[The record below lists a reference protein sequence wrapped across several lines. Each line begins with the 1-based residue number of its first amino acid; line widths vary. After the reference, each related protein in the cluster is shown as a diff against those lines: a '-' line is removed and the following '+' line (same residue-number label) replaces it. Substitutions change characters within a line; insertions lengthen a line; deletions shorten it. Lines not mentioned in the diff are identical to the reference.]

1 MVSFRTRN
9 LLEFEVSQN
18 HDDSKVLKLDPSET
32 GDPVERLL
40 VELGEDPARD
50 GLLRTPARV
59 ARSLEFLTSGHQ
71 TDLDDVVNDAL
82 FDVSYNEMVLCRDID
97 YFSMCEHHMLP
108 FFGKVHIAYIPNGK
122 VIGLSKMARIVEIY
136 ARRLQVQER
145 LTVQIAE
152 AIQKTLKPKGVGV
165 IVNGVHLCMV
175 MRGVQKLNSQ
185 TITSTMLG
193 EFESNPKTR
202 EEFLTLAQGGAS

>member
-1 MVSFRTRN
+1 MSQTEKSTITLPNSTKPN
-9 LLEFEVSQN
+9 LEMES
-18 HDDSKVLKLDPSET
+18 
-32 GDPVERLL
+32 L
-40 VELGEDPARD
+40 VEQMLRHLGEDPTRD
-50 GLLRTPARV
+50 GLLRTPGRV
-59 ARSLEFLTSGHQ
+59 ARSMSFLTSGYEM
-71 TDLDDVVNDAL
+71 DLEAVVNNAL
-82 FDVSYNEMVLCRDID
+82 FDVTYDEMVLCRDID

-108 FFGKVHIAYIPNGK
+108 FFGRIHIAYIPNGK

-145 LTVQIAE
+145 LTMQIAQ
-152 AIQKTLKPKGVGV
+152 AIQETLNPKGVGV

-193 EFESNPKTR
+193 EFESNSKTR
-202 EEFLTLAQGGAS
+202 EEFLSLAQGGSR

>member
-1 MVSFRTRN
+1 MEN
-9 LLEFEVSQN
+9 AVSQTEKSTITLPN
-18 HDDSKVLKLDPSET
+18 STKPNLEMES
-32 GDPVERLL
+32 L
-40 VELGEDPARD
+40 VEQMLRHLGEDPTRD
-50 GLLRTPARV
+50 GLLRTPGRV
-59 ARSLEFLTSGHQ
+59 ARSMSFLTSGYEM
-71 TDLDDVVNDAL
+71 DLEAVVNNAL
-82 FDVSYNEMVLCRDID
+82 FDVTYDEMVLCRDID

-108 FFGKVHIAYIPNGK
+108 FFGRIHIAYIPNGK

-145 LTVQIAE
+145 LTMQIAQ
-152 AIQKTLKPKGVGV
+152 AIQETLNPKGVGV

-193 EFESNPKTR
+193 EFESNSKTR
-202 EEFLTLAQGGAS
+202 EEFLSLAQGGSR